1 MLSTARTAPVG
12 IIYRLC
18 QCPQVP
24 LAEVAGSVSFFL
36 EQFSEGDFLVL
47 RDVRGT
53 GLRWDYDLVNNT
65 FVLGPMDEDGALRQI
80 LRKYRRIEE

>member
-1 MLSTARTAPVG
+1 MRSYDLT
-12 IIYRLC
+12 I
-18 QCPQVP
+18 
-24 LAEVAGSVSFFL
+24 
-36 EQFSEGDFLVL
+36 EGDFLVL

-80 LRKYRRIEE
+80 LRKYRRVEE